1 MKHTGQHTVTA
12 LVQNEHGTLNRMI
25 SLFRRRGFSLNSLAV
40 GDCEE
45 PGLSRMSIV
54 VEADDNMLRQCVM
67 QMEKAVD
74 VIHVESLHDKEF
86 VRRELAF
93 IQVGAPPERRSEIID
108 ISRVLNC
115 EIVHLGLSTMT
126 VQVVAN
132 AKKIE
137 GLIRL
142 LAPYGIIKIVRSGTV
157 AMSVEEC
164 LPTIAAKTNVPTT

>member
-1 MKHTGQHTVTA
+1 MRHGSEHTVTA

-25 SLFRRRGFSLNSLAV
+25 SLFRRRGFTLSSLAV

-54 VEADDNMLRQCVM
+54 VNADDNMLRQCVM
-67 QMEKAVD
+67 QLEKAVD
-74 VIHVESLHDKEF
+74 VVHVESLDGKDF

-93 IQVGAPPERRSEIID
+93 IQVNAPTDKRSEIID

-115 EIVHLGLSTMT
+115 EIVHLGLTTMT

-137 GLIRL
+137 GLVRL
-142 LAPYGIIKIVRSGTV
+142 LTPYGIQKIVRSGTV
-157 AMSVEEC
+157 AMSVEED
-164 LPTIAAKTNVPTT
+164 L